1 MVSAIVVETER
12 LLLREWDDE
21 RWAAF
26 VAGTNTPAVMRWLG
40 GVFSPEQMVAA
51 RARLDSYASD
61 HGFTFW
67 AVERKADGG
76 MLGFCGLKRTQ
87 APGGEHLHGAMEIG
101 WRLREEAWGKGYAS
115 EAARASLDLAFT
127 RFAAPFVIALTV
139 PGNRASQ
146 KVMERLG
153 MRRTPYL
160 DFRDRRFAMPGDLNP
175 CIVTLIEG
183 EEWRAQRDRRA

>member
-1 MVSAIVVETER
+1 VVSAIVVETER

-51 RARLDSYASD
+51 
-61 HGFTFW
+61 
-67 AVERKADGG
+67 
-76 MLGFCGLKRTQ
+76 
-87 APGGEHLHGAMEIG
+87 
-101 WRLREEAWGKGYAS
+101 
-115 EAARASLDLAFT
+115 FT
-127 RFAAPFVIALTV
+127 RFAAPFVLALTV

-160 DFRDRRFAMPGDLNP
+160 DFRDRRFAMAGYLNP
-175 CIVTLIEG
+175 CIVTLIER
-183 EEWRAQRDRRA
+183 EEWRAQRERRA